1 MTEARVAGDKPQLV
15 AVERGSYYYWCACG
29 RSQRQP
35 FCDGSHHDTPL
46 KPLVWQAPQDDQ
58 VLFCTCKQT
67 RTPPLCDGSHNRLSE
82 KYGVGAA
89 APEAQNVERLRID
102 DELEMATLDGGC
114 YVIRSTA
121 ADTATTLLQP
131 LINHEFGATHL
142 DQYLGVVRGTSPCW
156 QVSGAEAA
164 VFVLDGE
171 GEIEIDG
178 QSQRITAH
186 SAVLLR
192 VGERFRLR
200 ASAVEPLRFNL
211 TVCPGGATVAE
222 ADDVTTMEAVTAPHR
237 VEHADPA
244 QREAMA
250 DRYFQVLI
258 DDQRQG
264 SQITLF
270 IGHIPQSRAA
280 HHRHLYEETLT
291 VLSGHGFMWTDERKT
306 PIAAG
311 DTIYLP
317 ARQAHS
323 VECSNSQGMLLVGA
337 FYPSMSPAIN
347 Y

>member
-1 MTEARVAGDKPQLV
+1 MTEAKVAGDKPQLV

-35 FCDGSHHDTPL
+35 FCDGSHFDTPL
-46 KPLVWQAPQDDQ
+46 KPLVWQAPQDDK

-82 KYGVGAA
+82 HYGVGTA
-89 APEAQNVERLRID
+89 APEAQTVDRKRMD
-102 DELEMATLDGGC
+102 DEREMAVLDGGC
-114 YVIRSTA
+114 YVIRSSA
-121 ADTATTLLQP
+121 IITATTTRLQP
-131 LINHEFGATHL
+131 LINHKFGATHL
-142 DQYLGVVRGTSPCW
+142 DQYVGVVPETSPCW

-164 VFVLDGE
+164 MFVLDGE

-192 VGERFRLR
+192 AGERFRLR
-200 ASAVEPLRFNL
+200 APAAEPLRFNL

-222 ADDVTTMEAVTAPHR
+222 VGDMTTMEAVAAPHR

-264 SQITLF
+264 SQITVF
-270 IGHIPQSRAA
+270 IGYIPQSRAA

-291 VLSGHGFMWTDERKT
+291 VL
-306 PIAAG
+306 
-311 DTIYLP
+311 
-317 ARQAHS
+317 
-323 VECSNSQGMLLVGA
+323 
-337 FYPSMSPAIN
+337 
-347 Y
+347 